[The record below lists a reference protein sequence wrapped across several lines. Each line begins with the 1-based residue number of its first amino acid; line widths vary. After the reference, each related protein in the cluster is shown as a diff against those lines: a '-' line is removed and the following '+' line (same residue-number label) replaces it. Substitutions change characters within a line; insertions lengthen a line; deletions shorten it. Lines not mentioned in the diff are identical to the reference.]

1 MTKSLGV
8 INTTLPN
15 FFRCAF
21 TQPAFTCSASAIET
35 PQPCVKY
42 VQSYNIK
49 DTRKTSLEEVL
60 IDVKKKVLAKVLVIR
75 NLLNLKCQG
84 NEIDVY

>member
-1 MTKSLGV
+1 M
-8 INTTLPN
+8 
-15 FFRCAF
+15 
-21 TQPAFTCSASAIET
+21 
-35 PQPCVKY
+35 KY

>member
-1 MTKSLGV
+1 M
-8 INTTLPN
+8 
-15 FFRCAF
+15 
-21 TQPAFTCSASAIET
+21 
-35 PQPCVKY
+35 KY

-49 DTRKTSLEEVL
+49 DTRKTSFEEVL